1 MAKIGFEITSDQPDD
16 VSGRAWRKALV
27 AGWFAIGTWHDAVV
41 QPRKFQPDA
50 ATRYKYQPRSPRYL
64 ARKKRIA
71 ARSWR
76 IKDGGERELVYKGI
90 TRTIVLRRQYPR
102 AFPTRVW
109 VELPTPSYI
118 QMRPKRGRW
127 DMPAMGVEL
136 TSIAS
141 DEYSEAETVFL
152 EAAERSLQ
160 TTRERRTR
168 RI

>member
-1 MAKIGFEITSDQPDD
+1 MAKIGFQLTSDQPDD
-16 VSGRAWRKALV
+16 VSGRAWRKAMV
-27 AGWFAIGTWHDAVV
+27 AGWFAVGVYHDEVV
-41 QPRKFQPDA
+41 QPRKFQRDA
-50 ATRYKYQPRSPRYL
+50 ASRYKYQARSPRYV

-76 IKDGGERELVYKGI
+76 VKDGGERELVYSGI

-118 QMRPKRGRW
+118 QMRPRSSRW
-127 DMPAMGVEL
+127 SMPAMGVEL
-136 TSIAS
+136 ISIAQ
-141 DEYSEAETVFL
+141 DEYQEAEKIYLETVEKTVQF
-152 EAAERSLQ
+152 
-160 TTRERRTR
+160 TRERRVQ